1 MARGTCRS
9 QHDSATLRYPCAAL
23 LGAGSADLRADLG
36 VALQPAVGTE
46 SGDLRVYGAA
56 AGAWPC
62 RSISVR
68 TLDRRLLG
76 PRESLDQRRTSR
88 GIMAAAARS

>member
-1 MARGTCRS
+1 MNKTCGQPLARCPITGRQSTRS
-9 QHDSATLRYPCAAL
+9 PVDNRAQSR
-23 LGAGSADLRADLG
+23 DLRADLG

-68 TLDRRLLG
+68 SLDRRLLG
-76 PRESLDQRRTSR
+76 P
-88 GIMAAAARS
+88 